1 MQFSSEDMFPSLG
14 GTKGAVEAFPHSA
27 AAMAP
32 AGADASAEV
41 AQEEEPE
48 EAAPPA
54 PEPATITA

>member
-32 AGADASAEV
+32 AGADAGAEV
-41 AQEEEPE
+41 AQEEQPE
-48 EAAPPA
+48 EAAGPA
-54 PEPATITA
+54 PEPAAITA